1 MKFIV
6 FSKINLFLDRGRLK
20 NQKDLADRIREFK
33 KEMNSFRFGEEGS
46 GEGKRRRKKFSSPT
60 KNASRSLMTAPVK
73 EEPKF
78 IRLSR
83 SRSSANIKLTLA
95 EEQCPITLRYKM
107 LFDRKIECKCKRNV
121 VPVIHDVEFEKFLQK
136 TPPDQLI
143 VIAVINSK
151 YLELT
156 FYKFI

>member
-1 MKFIV
+1 MSSFNYSGDSD
-6 FSKINLFLDRGRLK
+6 SK
-20 NQKDLADRIREFK
+20 Q
-33 KEMNSFRFGEEGS
+33 
-46 GEGKRRRKKFSSPT
+46 KRRKSRHSSPQ
-60 KNASRSLMTAPVK
+60 KNSMRSLMTAPVK
-73 EEPKF
+73 EVPKF

-83 SRSSANIKLTLA
+83 SRSHANIKLTLA

-121 VPVIHDVEFEKFLQK
+121 VPVIQDAEFDKFLQK

-151 YLELT
+151 
-156 FYKFI
+156 